1 MGEKKTARCA
11 FCCWVNSHPRRGTSY
26 FQNTSA
32 NFLEKY
38 FRRKPKETKYFRRKP
53 KETKKLMAD
62 GLDAVLRL
70 VQCSLGLDPLGERT
84 SKVLAFTVVRG
95 MLASACY
102 LGVSVALTS
111 SVALCVWVFCF
122 FQCNICLHFFHLS
135 ADEVF
140 PVDRGLVK
148 SILSF
153 PGTESWAWLQHSTV
167 LWQKVSQTTCLIP
180 LFYSFT
186 PLFALSGWYSGLIW
200 LLIWYYSRA
209 DSGRVPFC
217 LQTKGLGPF
226 HESSA

>member
-1 MGEKKTARCA
+1 MQLISTKHLVVSETLPDLLVNLNSREMILFHQSYAYYKITFVGEKKPARCA

-95 MLASACY
+95 NVRERMLPRCICCTHKQCC
-102 LGVSVALTS
+102 SVCL
-111 SVALCVWVFCF
+111 SVQF
-122 FQCNICLHFFHLS
+122 FSVQHLPSFF
-135 ADEVF
+135 
-140 PVDRGLVK
+140 
-148 SILSF
+148 
-153 PGTESWAWLQHSTV
+153 
-167 LWQKVSQTTCLIP
+167 P
-180 LFYSFT
+180 LEC
-186 PLFALSGWYSGLIW
+186 
-200 LLIWYYSRA
+200 R
-209 DSGRVPFC
+209 
-217 LQTKGLGPF
+217 
-226 HESSA
+226 